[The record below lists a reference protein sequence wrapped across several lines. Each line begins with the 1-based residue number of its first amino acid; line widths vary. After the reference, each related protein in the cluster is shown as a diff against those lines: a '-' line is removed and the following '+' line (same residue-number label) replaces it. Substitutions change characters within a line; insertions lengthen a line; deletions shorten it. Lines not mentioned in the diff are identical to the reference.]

1 MPPKTPSLADRL
13 ARCLRAERE
22 RRGWSQEKAAAAAG
36 MNLRHYQKLETAD
49 VAATLTTLE
58 KLAEAFGVDAR
69 ELLGV

>member
-1 MPPKTPSLADRL
+1 MPSKTLSLPDRL
-13 ARCLRAERE
+13 ARCLRAQRE
-22 RRGWSQEKAAAAAG
+22 RRGWSQERTAAAAG